1 DHALVGGIIS
11 LGLALGLTVVGEG
24 VETEAQRDFLVG
36 RGCEVLQGYMLGR
49 PADPDT
55 YLVS

>member
-1 DHALVGGIIS
+1 
-11 LGLALGLTVVGEG
+11 LALGLTVVGEG